1 MCMCVE
7 VYEMCAK
14 RVCAS
19 VCTFFFNGP
28 VACCRLLK
36 VEPRQSGLSS
46 PGSHREPYASHLH
59 ATVANN
65 NYNNNINTRVTEAGV
80 AKNNGISGRICT
92 LGQNLFTW
100 STEEFNI

>member
-1 MCMCVE
+1 MYGSVRNVYKACV
-7 VYEMCAK
+7 C
-14 RVCAS
+14 VC
-19 VCTFFFNGP
+19 VCLYFFFNGP

-65 NYNNNINTRVTEAGV
+65 NINTRVTEARV

-100 STEEFNI
+100 ST